1 MKNALKTIGLLI
13 AFVVG
18 LVLATFYKELVGLTG
33 NVGFFLATLGG
44 VMAVLSGIIMLIST
58 FKSLKRRV
66 MIR

>member
-33 NVGFFLATLGG
+33 NVGFVLATLGG
-44 VMAVLSGIIMLIST
+44 VMAVLSGIIMLVST
-58 FKSLKRRV
+58 FKSLKHRV

>member
-1 MKNALKTIGLLI
+1 MKSVLKTIGLVL

-33 NVGFFLATLGG
+33 NAGFVLATLGG
-44 VMAVLSGIIMLIST
+44 VMAILSAIIMLVTT
-58 FKSLKRRV
+58 FKALKHRV